1 MVGIYLITQQHS
13 DSTLSN
19 SGMNLS
25 LIHHKQSL
33 QIPKL
38 LSSALFPM
46 DEGDKVS
53 SCTPDELLKNQSDKS
68 MQHADDKIIAPQT
81 NEENVFPQT
90 NETFITS
97 HTISVENII
106 PQAVEIS
113 ISLKTTEVTV
123 TAHRVEETSTS
134 QTTEDTPE
142 ITQLNNTSH
151 QETEVTWT
159 SQRTGDAAERS
170 PQHPEVSCVSEIKE
184 EFIALKTSDV
194 TSEISEVTASLP
206 AISDVSSTSAA
217 DVESL
222 QTERNTHLIS
232 GDLEENKPSLHTHER
247 ALLSAPTSSV
257 SAFVSAPQFSAD
269 LWGSPAVVSQDNNI
283 PTMDSFSK
291 ISGGFESDF
300 LNQADDDL
308 LVEPKN
314 SIFSSDNDAKEGL
327 TATRRSVEVSDSPS
341 PDLVQ
346 DAYDGDG
353 NEDFTQ
359 PQEIEQFSVSS
370 VNKEADDRPTTLP
383 DILKSSPLNPDKAD
397 SGSSEG
403 SPDFSPAH
411 KSEDSQN
418 LPLSVS
424 ASNLFEFDSKILLLK
439 EMAEETEARAVEK
452 AKLDAEKISE
462 QSFVAFDLVKET
474 GLPLKSDQLL
484 KDKEAAEMSSQ
495 TYVQMSDKFECLNF
509 LNEKIQEHS
518 DSDSP
523 TADSF
528 SPVLDAVA
536 KQTSC
541 FPVEQGNT
549 AFREEIEAI
558 DEVSEQEVSSE
569 EFEFVE
575 RPPQGVPDEFQE
587 LHDSSTIPKPSE
599 MPVDDEQSPNLELPY
614 QIPATQDT
622 EDQSSCHLLSQQ
634 SDDSFPMR
642 GKVGLE
648 SVPQDISPVSLN
660 HTPVDK
666 TGFEKN
672 EDKVSSNASL
682 RPATVLDLLYWRNLR
697 SSAVVFGSSLLLLLS
712 ISTCSIITVITY
724 MTLALLSVTVSI
736 RIYKGIL
743 QAILK
748 SDEGHPF
755 KQYLDKDVGLSKDLV
770 QKYSDMALGQINS
783 GLIELRHLFLV
794 EDLVD
799 SLKFAVFLW
808 IMTYVGAVFNGL
820 TLLILGLIGAFSCPV
835 IYEKHQT
842 EIDQY
847 ISMVKNQIK
856 DILGKIQ
863 AKVPG
868 MKKLE

>member
-257 SAFVSAPQFSAD
+257 SAFVSAPQFSA
-269 LWGSPAVVSQDNNI
+269 
-283 PTMDSFSK
+283 
-291 ISGGFESDF
+291 
-300 LNQADDDL
+300 
-308 LVEPKN
+308 
-314 SIFSSDNDAKEGL
+314 
-327 TATRRSVEVSDSPS
+327 
-341 PDLVQ
+341 
-346 DAYDGDG
+346 
-353 NEDFTQ
+353 
-359 PQEIEQFSVSS
+359 
-370 VNKEADDRPTTLP
+370 
-383 DILKSSPLNPDKAD
+383 
-397 SGSSEG
+397 
-403 SPDFSPAH
+403 
-411 KSEDSQN
+411 
-418 LPLSVS
+418 
-424 ASNLFEFDSKILLLK
+424 
-439 EMAEETEARAVEK
+439 
-452 AKLDAEKISE
+452 
-462 QSFVAFDLVKET
+462 
-474 GLPLKSDQLL
+474 
-484 KDKEAAEMSSQ
+484 
-495 TYVQMSDKFECLNF
+495 
-509 LNEKIQEHS
+509 
-518 DSDSP
+518 
-523 TADSF
+523 
-528 SPVLDAVA
+528 
-536 KQTSC
+536 
-541 FPVEQGNT
+541 
-549 AFREEIEAI
+549 
-558 DEVSEQEVSSE
+558 
-569 EFEFVE
+569 
-575 RPPQGVPDEFQE
+575 
-587 LHDSSTIPKPSE
+587 
-599 MPVDDEQSPNLELPY
+599 
-614 QIPATQDT
+614 
-622 EDQSSCHLLSQQ
+622 
-634 SDDSFPMR
+634 
-642 GKVGLE
+642 
-648 SVPQDISPVSLN
+648 
-660 HTPVDK
+660 
-666 TGFEKN
+666 
-672 EDKVSSNASL
+672 
-682 RPATVLDLLYWRNLR
+682 VLDLLYWRNLR

>member
-1 MVGIYLITQQHS
+1 
-13 DSTLSN
+13 
-19 SGMNLS
+19 
-25 LIHHKQSL
+25 
-33 QIPKL
+33 
-38 LSSALFPM
+38 
-46 DEGDKVS
+46 
-53 SCTPDELLKNQSDKS
+53 
-68 MQHADDKIIAPQT
+68 
-81 NEENVFPQT
+81 
-90 NETFITS
+90 
-97 HTISVENII
+97 
-106 PQAVEIS
+106 
-113 ISLKTTEVTV
+113 
-123 TAHRVEETSTS
+123 
-134 QTTEDTPE
+134 
-142 ITQLNNTSH
+142 
-151 QETEVTWT
+151 
-159 SQRTGDAAERS
+159 
-170 PQHPEVSCVSEIKE
+170 
-184 EFIALKTSDV
+184 
-194 TSEISEVTASLP
+194 
-206 AISDVSSTSAA
+206 
-217 DVESL
+217 
-222 QTERNTHLIS
+222 
-232 GDLEENKPSLHTHER
+232 
-247 ALLSAPTSSV
+247 
-257 SAFVSAPQFSAD
+257 
-269 LWGSPAVVSQDNNI
+269 
-283 PTMDSFSK
+283 MDSFSK

-541 FPVEQGNT
+541 FRVEQGNT
-549 AFREEIEAI
+549 AVREEIEAI

-587 LHDSSTIPKPSE
+587 LHDSLTIPKPSE

-622 EDQSSCHLLSQQ
+622 EDQSTCHLLSQQ

-666 TGFEKN
+666 TGFEKI
-672 EDKVSSNASL
+672 EDKVSSNPSL